1 MMVFKNLIRRKGRTI
16 LTVLSIGIGVY
27 AIILISA
34 LADGMG
40 SGYSSM
46 ITGTK
51 ADLVL
56 NQPNTLEISMAAID
70 ESAVEQLERM
80 PEVSKVSGMVQG
92 IVTADESPYFFVF
105 GYPEDSFIL
114 ERFQVTE
121 GHELDSIE
129 AQRAKGTPL
138 ILGKAAAEALNKEV
152 GDSIRITSTAF
163 RIVGIYETG
172 SAFEDGGGVIPLGDA
187 QMLLGRQ
194 RQVNV
199 VYIQIKDPSLA
210 DRLITRADRLWPELD
225 MSTTGEYSDS
235 QFMDDAMN
243 VYVVMIA
250 GMAIV
255 IGGVA
260 IANSQLMAVYER
272 TREIGVLRAIGW
284 SSRRVMQLIFS
295 ESILVSLLGG
305 FLGLILGIL
314 TLSSLSAALI
324 AFGASTD
331 SITPALL
338 LKAFVVVVVLGIVGG
353 ILPARRAAQLEP
365 VEALRYE
372 GGSTGAAQKRL
383 PFGGMA
389 VQSLYQ
395 RTTRTLLTAG
405 MIALTIASIMTLEGF
420 IEGAKGLVNGMAEN
434 SGAEIVLRQADLS
447 DLSQSI
453 IDEVTLNRIE
463 ALPEVEATSGFI
475 FSAVGMP
482 ETLFFMVQG
491 MEPNNFGIRRFKI
504 VDGEPLRSNRQ
515 IIIGRTAAD
524 AMNKE
529 PGDTIEVGGSRFK
542 IVGIYDINTQWENT
556 GGVVTLRDGQII
568 AGRPRKVTMAN
579 VKVYDPRSADEVVE
593 IINARFDDVHASLSG
608 EFADQLP
615 DMEAADQM
623 LGAISIMALLIGGFG
638 IMNTMLMAVHERTKE
653 IGALR
658 ALGWRQRDVLTLIMK
673 EAFYLGIFGG
683 LIGIP
688 LAVVFTLVVNNLPI
702 MEDFGLLTLH
712 FSTFLRAI
720 FVALFLGAIGGIYP
734 AWRATKMLPVEA
746 LRYE

>member
-1 MMVFKNLIRRKGRTI
+1 
-16 LTVLSIGIGVY
+16 
-27 AIILISA
+27 
-34 LADGMG
+34 
-40 SGYSSM
+40 M

-105 GYPEDSFIL
+105 GYPQDSFIL

-172 SAFEDGGGVIPLGDA
+172 SAFEDGGGVIPLRDA

-210 DRLITRADRLWPELD
+210 NRLITRADRLWPELD
-225 MSTTGEYSDS
+225 MSTTGEYADS
-235 QFMDDAMN
+235 QFLDDAMN

-255 IGGVA
+255 IGGVG

-305 FLGLILGIL
+305 FFGLILGIL

-324 AFGASTD
+324 AFGASTE

-338 LKAFVVVVVLGIVGG
+338 LKALVVVIVLGIIGG

-420 IEGAKGLVNGMAEN
+420 IEGAKGLVNGLAEN

-482 ETLFFMVQG
+482 ETLFFMIQG
-491 MEPNNFGIRRFKI
+491 LEPNNFGIRRFKI
-504 VDGEPLRSNRQ
+504 VEGEPLRSNRQ

-568 AGRPRKVTMAN
+568 AGRPHKVTMAN

-608 EFADQLP
+608 EFADQVP

-658 ALGWRQRDVLTLIMK
+658 ALGWRQRDVLRLIMK

-688 LAVVFTLVVNNLPI
+688 LAVLFMLVVNNLPV
-702 MEDFGLLTLH
+702 MEDFGLLALSV
-712 FSTFLRAI
+712 STFLRAI